1 MLNLQNKKN
10 INCLLLY
17 FGLLFLIIINFA
29 YFYLHITSK
38 IDSNDYAFNEL
49 FINYQAGFIR
59 RGLLGEFFWH
69 INDIFSTKPIIFF
82 SIFFLFTYIAQIF
95 LFFILLKKFIS
106 SKIIFIFI
114 TLSPSLLLFHIYS
127 PDLYF
132 IKDGIIKLTVLFHAF
147 IFYYFSFLKKNNEQY
162 FYYFKFLILPII
174 MLVILTHE
182 YQVFSLSVHFLI
194 SLGIAKNNTDFKNI
208 LKTYSILII
217 PLLLVLIFMGNEIQ
231 FQNLSQILKKF
242 DVELNP
248 HLGGGLYSYLGAF
261 YKWHFFYFSYRD
273 FVNLF
278 SSIILSVL
286 LFFILFQYML
296 EKKILNFQ
304 SKFQEKYFIYF
315 IPTLIPFLLTTDHG
329 RNLSL
334 IAFYLIS
341 FYSILNL
348 NNKKLI
354 NLNKKFYK
362 SLLIKTLLILSLFFY
377 IFMWKLNQFAG
388 FGLQGRPDDILQSS
402 LFAEFVKLIKF
413 TYMFIDQ
420 NIINLPEIRL

>member
-147 IFYYFSFLKKNNEQY
+147 IFYYFSFLKKIMNNI
-162 FYYFKFLILPII
+162 FII
-174 MLVILTHE
+174 
-182 YQVFSLSVHFLI
+182 S
-194 SLGIAKNNTDFKNI
+194 
-208 LKTYSILII
+208 
-217 PLLLVLIFMGNEIQ
+217 
-231 FQNLSQILKKF
+231 
-242 DVELNP
+242 
-248 HLGGGLYSYLGAF
+248 
-261 YKWHFFYFSYRD
+261 
-273 FVNLF
+273 
-278 SSIILSVL
+278 
-286 LFFILFQYML
+286 
-296 EKKILNFQ
+296 NF
-304 SKFQEKYFIYF
+304 
-315 IPTLIPFLLTTDHG
+315 
-329 RNLSL
+329 
-334 IAFYLIS
+334 
-341 FYSILNL
+341 
-348 NNKKLI
+348 
-354 NLNKKFYK
+354 
-362 SLLIKTLLILSLFFY
+362 
-377 IFMWKLNQFAG
+377 
-388 FGLQGRPDDILQSS
+388 
-402 LFAEFVKLIKF
+402 
-413 TYMFIDQ
+413 
-420 NIINLPEIRL
+420 